1 MSQPYDASTKYLIE
15 TRLADWLPLC
25 GRTTT
30 AKLEIIN
37 ADLSTVTAAADRVLL
52 VREDP
57 RWLLHLELVS
67 SRDDDLLPNLPAYNI
82 LLLRRHRVLV
92 QTAVVLLRKS
102 ADWPELNGTFQQGF
116 PGRPPHLVFHYQ
128 VVRVWEIPPET
139 FLSGGLGILPLAPLG
154 AVTEAELPSVIRRM
168 DERIR
173 REAADDEAGTL
184 WTAADVLMGLRYPRD
199 LVTHLMQGVK
209 GMKDSVTYQA
219 IVEEGIVQGEVKGL
233 AKGRAEG
240 ILRARLE
247 DLLLLGRRRFGNASA
262 ETESALRGIADADRL
277 AHMIAAL
284 LDASSWEELLAT
296 P

>member
-1 MSQPYDASTKYLIE
+1 MPTGSRCA
-15 TRLADWLPLC
+15 A
-25 GRTTT
+25 RTTT

-82 LLLRRHRVLV
+82 LLWRRHRVLV

-139 FLSGGLGILPLAPLG
+139 FLSGGLGILPLAPWG

-184 WTAADVLMGLRYPRD
+184 WTAADVLMGFALPAGFGDSFNARSKGHERLGDLSGDCGGGYSPGRGEGACQRSEPR
-199 LVTHLMQGVK
+199 V
-209 GMKDSVTYQA
+209 SF
-219 IVEEGIVQGEVKGL
+219 
-233 AKGRAEG
+233 
-240 ILRARLE
+240 ARLE

-262 ETESALRGIADADRL
+262 ETESRIAR
-277 AHMIAAL
+277 HR
-284 LDASSWEELLAT
+284 
-296 P
+296 